1 MGGVGDECA
10 RAKCLT
16 FKCSQVL
23 TKVVACGLQVN
34 CAASGETSQC
44 RAIFSQTRVVRLA
57 AALWTQSIT
66 LSRASSPALG

>member
-10 RAKCLT
+10 WDKCLT

-34 CAASGETSQC
+34 CAASGETPQC
-44 RAIFSQTRVVRLA
+44 KAIFSQTKSCYVGCSTVD
-57 AALWTQSIT
+57 TKHYSF
-66 LSRASSPALG
+66 